1 MGVIHKMTN
10 DSVELLEPDVLGVLM
25 EALTAHVQSV
35 FTDETMTVAA
45 EVRKMRNRKWKVE
58 GL

>member
-1 MGVIHKMTN
+1 
-10 DSVELLEPDVLGVLM
+10 M

-45 EVRKMRNRKWKVE
+45 GSAGPRSLPVLLGVRIPDVSKTHFAE
-58 GL
+58 IIFG